1 MIGEERYAAFQ
12 AKQEQIAQEVE
23 RLKRT
28 PVGGDAETNAI
39 LRELGTTELR
49 HGITMAELLR
59 RPEISYDQLGAYVI
73 FQTFPRMCAALLRS

>member
-1 MIGEERYAAFQ
+1 MPALLPGIPGRFDRRGTLCRIQ
-12 AKQEQIAQEVE
+12 AKQERIAQEVE

-49 HGITMAELLR
+49 HGITA
-59 RPEISYDQLGAYVI
+59 GA
-73 FQTFPRMCAALLRS
+73 PAASRDIL